1 MKSSYKISLI
11 VAAVL
16 CVIVLVYYSGQDS
29 PDQPSG
35 PIATLPEP
43 EAGTSTTAAANSSSQ
58 TTAKPAGAGAV
69 TTDKSAE
76 PAGEKNLSNDLKQRL
91 AALRQETPAPAPGS
105 SAAPGS
111 ESAASTQ
118 PNPIP
123 DTRTPK
129 PDAVPELRLDGH
141 VPAPGSA
148 PTSSATALGS
158 ATSTTAAPAGLP
170 GPFDHLR
177 SNTAPTATPPVPPTP
192 APKPVAASYT
202 IKAGDTFSSIAADKL
217 GDEKYWQQI
226 AQANPTVDPQKLKVG
241 QVIRLPTPGSSDASS
256 TTSDSSST
264 GKPAYVVKAGDTL
277 SSIAD
282 HYYGDSGLW
291 STIYSANKSKIGSN
305 PDKLKAGMELT
316 IPPAPKGA
324 R

>member
-43 EAGTSTTAAANSSSQ
+43 AAGNSTTAAANSSSQ
-58 TTAKPAGAGAV
+58 TTARHAGAGAA

-91 AALRQETPAPAPGS
+91 AALRQETTTPAPGS
-105 SAAPGS
+105 ETS
-111 ESAASTQ
+111 ASTQ

-148 PTSSATALGS
+148 PTSRSATALGS
-158 ATSTTAAPAGLP
+158 ATATTAAPAGLP

-241 QVIRLPTPGSSDASS
+241 QVIRLPTPGSSAASS

-291 STIYSANKSKIGSN
+291 STIYSANKSRIGSN
-305 PDKLKAGMELT
+305 PDKLKAGMELI

-324 R
+324 Q